1 MNEGAPAE
9 AGASRC
15 GIDSVTL
22 ERVERFLRETPRED
36 LEKLFSRAE
45 LADAGEGAGRTA
57 SLAARFAAKEACLK
71 LFPRE
76 TTMGHVGAADFAVL
90 RDGYGAPQVELS
102 PAAQAVLDRHRITS
116 VRLSL
121 THDEHSASAV
131 ALGMPARMR
140 VPLAG
145 RLIYTLFPVRRR
157 VILDNLQRVYGATVP
172 QEEIVRIAQA
182 HYAHLARMIWEFLR
196 YPFVRAHRRL
206 AMARVENL
214 DTIVREHAK
223 GRGVLVLTGH
233 FGNFEV
239 ATAAAIAQFPE
250 ARGKFFFVRR
260 PFKPKWLDDLI
271 IRRFVAAGFGILA
284 KSSSLDG
291 LLDRLAAGDLIVV
304 PFDQHAGPRD
314 GVRVDFFGHPA
325 GTFKS
330 LAVIAQSIGAPVVPA
345 SAWREADGTHVLRFE
360 EPLAL
365 VELEDVSE
373 EIRRNTRAF
382 NAALERMILR
392 HPEQWWWVH
401 RRWKPWPEKRA
412 SRAARRAEPGTRPGP
427 EQGGT
432 R

>member
-1 MNEGAPAE
+1 MNGPAPPG

-22 ERVERFLRETPRED
+22 ARIDRLLRETPAAY
-36 LEKLFSRAE
+36 LGKLFSAVE
-45 LADAGEGAGRTA
+45 LADAGDGPGRVA

-76 TTMGHVGAADFAVL
+76 TAMGHLGAADFSVV

-102 PAAQAVLDRHRITS
+102 PDAQAVLDRHRIAS
-116 VRLSL
+116 VSLSL
-121 THDEHSASAV
+121 THDAQSASAV
-131 ALGMPARMR
+131 ALGVPVGTQ
-140 VPLAG
+140 VPLLGGLLYAF
-145 RLIYTLFPVRRR
+145 LPVRRQ
-157 VILDNLQRVYGATVP
+157 VILENLQRVFGGTVP
-172 QEEIVRIAQA
+172 PAEIVRIAQA
-182 HYAHLARMIWEFLR
+182 HYAHLARMIFEFLR

-214 DTIVREHAK
+214 DVLVREHAK

-239 ATAAAIAQFPE
+239 ATAAAIAQYPE

-260 PFKPKWLDDLI
+260 PFKPQWLDDI
-271 IRRFVAAGFGILA
+271 VTRRFAAAGFGILP

-291 LLDRLAAGDLIVV
+291 LLDRLTAGDIVVV

-330 LAVIAQSIGAPVVPA
+330 LAVIAQSTGAPVLPG
-345 SAWREADGTHVLRFE
+345 SSWREPDGTHVLRFE
-360 EPLAL
+360 PPLAL
-365 VELEDVSE
+365 VELENVSE
-373 EIRRNTRAF
+373 EIRRNTRTF

-401 RRWKPWPEKRA
+401 RRWKPWPEKPR
-412 SRAARRAEPGTRPGP
+412 RAAPARDAAAANAGSERGR
-427 EQGGT
+427 
-432 R
+432 

>member
-1 MNEGAPAE
+1 MNGPAPPE

-22 ERVERFLRETPRED
+22 ARIDRLLRETPAAD
-36 LEKLFSRAE
+36 LGELFSAVE
-45 LADAGEGAGRTA
+45 LADAGDGPGRVA

-76 TTMGHVGAADFAVL
+76 TAMGHLGAGDFSVV

-102 PAAQAVLDRHRITS
+102 GDAQAVLDRHRIATVS
-116 VRLSL
+116 LSL
-121 THDEHSASAV
+121 THDAQSASAV
-131 ALGMPARMR
+131 ALGVPARTQA
-140 VPLAG
+140 PLLGKLLYNLLPA
-145 RLIYTLFPVRRR
+145 RRW
-157 VILDNLQRVYGATVP
+157 VILENLERVFGETVP
-172 QEEIVRIAQA
+172 PAEIVRIAQA
-182 HYAHLARMIWEFLR
+182 HYAHLARMIFEFLR

-214 DTIVREHAK
+214 DVLVREHAK

-239 ATAAAIAQFPE
+239 ATAAAIAQYPE

-260 PFKPKWLDDLI
+260 PFKPQWLDDI
-271 IRRFVAAGFGILA
+271 VTRRFAAAGFGILP
-284 KSSSLDG
+284 KSNSLDG
-291 LLDRLAAGDLIVV
+291 LLDRLTAGDIVVV

-314 GVRVDFFGHPA
+314 GVRVDFFGHSA

-330 LAVIAQSIGAPVVPA
+330 LAVIAQSTGAPVLPA
-345 SAWREADGTHVLRFE
+345 SSWREPDGTHVLRFE
-360 EPLAL
+360 PPLAL
-365 VELEDVSE
+365 VELENVSE
-373 EIRRNTRAF
+373 EIRRNTRTF

-401 RRWKPWPEKRA
+401 RRWKPWPEKPR
-412 SRAARRAEPGTRPGP
+412 RAAAVGDAAAANAASERGR
-427 EQGGT
+427 
-432 R
+432 